1 MKLNPHQILLDF
13 LHEFLGNVIR
23 LGAFLKAGE
32 GILHLFEDALV
43 APLHEAGTFCRL
55 LEVVEGELFALA
67 VEGHLVRPGP
77 AAGRVVGVGDIEGG
91 GERPVATFVH
101 QKADVFRMVV
111 LVPRANVEYGPAVHL
126 LNVGGRK
133 PNLPCDGEGLLVAVR
148 PCNVEVVMRNGR
160 ERLVVQ
166 FATVFGAVEAARH
179 EVPVLAVF
187 QQAAFRHLDSGFL
200 RDLAVGVF
208 ERPEPGGVGV
218 FLVAVVLDVVE
229 FQEPVAVP
237 FGGADLPGEHVSCRI
252 VIGDEH
258 FGAGAPG
265 RRTDP
270 DNLFERVFFAE
281 FDFHF
286 FALVQDVCREGA
298 ESLDFDGFALDGVG
312 AGGGEKLEC
321 AHATRS
327 CVAEP
332 FKGREAFGFPAV
344 LDKPLVDNLVAEL
357 VRDGIGE
364 KPWQLVECGGRKVR
378 EAVDGAGAHGHGDRR
393 RFYAAADK
401 VGIVLEKGEIV
412 AVLLSE
418 GTDSRS
424 PEFDLDGN
432 HSSSFHTQG
441 AVSTSFFLRPAR

>member
-1 MKLNPHQILLDF
+1 MHLL
-13 LHEFLGNVIR
+13 
-23 LGAFLKAGE
+23 
-32 GILHLFEDALV
+32 EDALV
-43 APLHEAGTFCRL
+43 APLYEAGTFCRL

-77 AAGRVVGVGDIEGG
+77 AAGWVVGVGDIEGG

-111 LVPRANVEYGPAVHL
+111 LVPCANVEYGPAVHL
-126 LNVGGRK
+126 LDVGGRK
-133 PNLPCDGEGLLVAVR
+133 PDLPRNGEGLLVAVC
-148 PCNVEVVMRNGR
+148 PGNVEVVVRDGR
-160 ERLVVQ
+160 KRLVVQ

-179 EVPVLAVF
+179 EVPMLAIF
-187 QQAAFRHLDSGFL
+187 QQATFRHLDSGFL

-321 AHATRS
+321 AHAARS

-332 FKGREAFGFPAV
+332 FKGREAFGFPAI
-344 LDKPLVDNLVAEL
+344 LDEPLVDNLVAEL

-378 EAVDGAGAHGHGDRR
+378 EAVDGAGAHEHGDRR
-393 RFYAAADK
+393 GFYAAADK

-412 AVLLSE
+412 AVLLGE

>member
-1 MKLNPHQILLDF
+1 M
-13 LHEFLGNVIR
+13 
-23 LGAFLKAGE
+23 
-32 GILHLFEDALV
+32 HLFEDALV

-55 LEVVEGELFALA
+55 LEVVEGELFAFA
-67 VEGHLVRPGP
+67 VEGHLVRPCP
-77 AAGRVVGVGDIEGG
+77 AAGGVVGVGDVKSGG
-91 GERPVATFVH
+91 KRPVAALVH

-111 LVPRANVEYGPAVHL
+111 LVPCANVEYGPAVHL
-126 LNVGGRK
+126 LNVGSRK

-148 PCNVEVVMRNGR
+148 PGNVEVVMRDGR

-166 FATVFGAVEAARH
+166 FATVFGAVEAACH
-179 EVPVLAVF
+179 KVPVLAIF
-187 QQAAFRHLDSGFL
+187 QQAAFRHLDSCFL
-200 RDLAVGVF
+200 RDLAVSVLK
-208 ERPEPGGVGV
+208 RPEPGGVGV
-218 FLVAVVLDVVE
+218 FFVAIVLDVVE
-229 FQEPVAVP
+229 FQEPVAVA
-237 FGGADLPGEHVSCRI
+237 FGGADLPGEHAFCRFA
-252 VIGDEH
+252 VGDEH
-258 FGAGAPG
+258 FGASASG

-270 DNLFERVFFAE
+270 DNLFERVFFAKL
-281 FDFHF
+281 DFHF
-286 FALVQDVCREGA
+286 FALVQYVCREGA
-298 ESLDFDGFALDGVG
+298 EPLNFDGFALDGVG
-312 AGGGEKLEC
+312 AGGGKKLEC
-321 AHATRS
+321 AHAARS

-332 FKGREAFGFPAV
+332 FKGREAFGFPAI
-344 LDKPLVDNLVAEL
+344 LDEPLVDNLVAEL

-378 EAVDGAGAHGHGDRR
+378 EAVDGTGAHGHGDRR

-424 PEFDLDGN
+424 PELDLDGN